1 MVAARDGSDK
11 VKTARKTKG
20 VFVVHESW
28 LHHCATHFVR
38 AQENQFTLELVA
50 NLSKVPYSVRY

>member
-1 MVAARDGSDK
+1 
-11 VKTARKTKG
+11 

-50 NLSKVPYSVRY
+50 NLSKVPHSVRY